1 MRRPDEL
8 RTDKPLVWS
17 TGTGNQVWQ
26 MFTLSRT
33 GELDELKRLVTA
45 HPELV
50 ECQFAYRTPLYFAV
64 RENQVEVV
72 QFLLAAGANPV
83 GLMINDSLIQISQD
97 RGYREMEQVL
107 SRWIHGAEV
116 HGTEVPPN
124 AGETLAQAIREQ
136 DLEKLTQL
144 LDQHPDWIAA
154 RDDGSNE
161 PIHWA
166 TMTRQPDLIDLVLQ
180 RGASIEAQ
188 RLDGA
193 RPLQLFHGD
202 YHFRGWSR
210 VSRDW
215 PHSPDAIL
223 KHLLSRGAYLDMCT
237 ACMMGNMD
245 RVRKLLTQ
253 DAAAA
258 NRLSECRTYYPGSG
272 SPLYNASQGGHL
284 EIVKLLLARGA
295 DPNLPEP
302 GIAPYGRAL
311 YSAIVEGHH
320 EIAQVLL
327 EAGSVPNQSV
337 ESSADALSRAIS
349 NEDQRAINL
358 LCSHGASRAVEL
370 LAYYG
375 DVLTGAAV
383 FAANPQLA
391 DDPIAFANAAGEGQ
405 DAFAHLMLRYCPD
418 LPTRVEFPAWLIAAK
433 NPEINRLLFRRG
445 MDANRRDWLGVTP
458 MHTIAGKGRLD
469 LAELFIEH
477 GGRLDLRDEEL
488 CSTPLGW
495 AAKFGHLE
503 MVQYLLER
511 GAPPHQSNEPE
522 WARPI
527 EWAKRRNHLQIVELL
542 RR

>member
-8 RTDKPLVWS
+8 STDKPLVWS
-17 TGTGNQVWQ
+17 TGTGNQCWQ
-26 MFTLSRT
+26 MFTLCRT

-50 ECQFAYRTPLYFAV
+50 QCQFAYRTPLYFAV
-64 RENQVEVV
+64 RENHVEVV
-72 QFLLAAGANPV
+72 RFLLAAGANPV
-83 GLMINDSLIQISQD
+83 GLMINDSLLQIARD
-97 RGYREMEQVL
+97 RGYHEMEMLL
-107 SRWIHGAEV
+107 SRWIHGAD
-116 HGTEVPPN
+116 GPPN

-136 DLEKLTQL
+136 DAQKLTQL

-161 PIHWA
+161 AIHWA
-166 TMTRQPDLIDLVLQ
+166 TMTRQPDVIDLVLQ

-202 YHFRGWSR
+202 YFFRGWSR

-215 PHSPDAIL
+215 PHTPEAIL
-223 KHLLSRGAYLDMCT
+223 QHLLSRGAYLDMCT
-237 ACMMGNMD
+237 ACLMGNID
-245 RVRKLLTQ
+245 RVRELLAE
-253 DAAAA
+253 DPAAA
-258 NRLSECRTYYPGSG
+258 NRLSDCRSYYPGSG
-272 SPLYNASQGGHL
+272 SPLYNAAQGGHL
-284 EIVKLLLARGA
+284 EIVKLLLASGA
-295 DPNLPEP
+295 DPNVAEP
-302 GIAPYGRAL
+302 GIAPHGRAL

-320 EIAQVLL
+320 EIAELLL

-358 LCSHGASRAVEL
+358 LCSYGASRAVEL
-370 LAYYG
+370 LAYDG
-375 DVLTGAAV
+375 DLRTGAAV

-391 DDPIAFANAAGEGQ
+391 DDPTAFANAAGEGQ
-405 DAFAHLMLRYCPD
+405 DAFAHLMLHYCPD
-418 LPTRVEFPAWLIAAK
+418 LPKKVEFPPWLLAAK
-433 NPEINRLLFRRG
+433 NPELNRLLFRRG
-445 MDANRRDWLGVTP
+445 MDPNRRDWLGVTP

-477 GGRLDLRDEEL
+477 GGRLDLRDEDI

-495 AAKFGHLE
+495 AAKFGQLE

-511 GAPPHQSNEPE
+511 GAPPHEPDAPD
-522 WARPI
+522 WAMPI
-527 EWAKRRNHLQIVELL
+527 EWAKRRDHSQIVELL
-542 RR
+542 GRGI

>member
-8 RTDKPLVWS
+8 STDKPLVWS
-17 TGTGNQVWQ
+17 TGTGNQCWQ
-26 MFTLSRT
+26 MFTLSRN

-64 RENQVEVV
+64 RENHVEVV
-72 QFLLAAGANPV
+72 RFLLAAGANTV
-83 GLMINDSLIQISQD
+83 GLMINDSLLQISQD
-97 RGYREMEQVL
+97 RGYHELENLL
-107 SRWIHGAEV
+107 SRWIHGAK
-116 HGTEVPPN
+116 VPPN
-124 AGETLAQAIREQ
+124 AGETLAQAVRAQ

-144 LDQHPDWIAA
+144 LDQHPEWIAA

-180 RGASIEAQ
+180 RGASIETQ

-193 RPLQLFHGD
+193 KPLQLFHGD

-210 VSRDW
+210 ISRDW
-215 PHSPDAIL
+215 PHTPEAVL

-237 ACMMGNMD
+237 ACMMGNLD
-245 RVRKLLTQ
+245 RVRELLAE
-253 DAAAA
+253 DPAAA
-258 NRLSECRTYYPGSG
+258 NRLSDCRTYYPGSG
-272 SPLYNASQGGHL
+272 SPLYNAAQAGHL
-284 EIVKLLLARGA
+284 EIVKLLLASGA

-302 GIAPYGRAL
+302 GIAPHGRAL
-311 YSAIVEGHH
+311 YSAIVVGHH
-320 EIAQVLL
+320 EIAQLLL

-358 LCSHGASRAVEL
+358 LCSYGASRAVEL

-375 DVLTGAAV
+375 DLLTGAAV
-383 FAANPQLA
+383 FAANPKLA

-418 LPTRVEFPAWLIAAK
+418 LPTKVEFPSWLIAAK

-445 MDANRRDWLGVTP
+445 MDPNRRDWLGVTP
-458 MHTIAGKGRLD
+458 MHTIASQGRLD
-469 LAELFIEH
+469 LAELFMEH
-477 GGRLDLRDEEL
+477 GGRLDLRDEDI

-495 AAKFGHLE
+495 AAKSGQLE

-511 GAPPHQSNEPE
+511 GAPPHQPDDPD
-522 WARPI
+522 WATPI

-542 RR
+542 RRET